1 MSDPLDDVLRL
12 VAEGRLSAEEA
23 APILDALGGNASAA
37 GEPGRE
43 PDEPLRDGG
52 VRTRAI
58 RVEVSEGGRQ
68 VVNLR
73 IPLALGRLALDH
85 IPGLSGDHLAR
96 IRDALDHNLS
106 GPIVAVDDDGG
117 SVRIV
122 LE

>member
-12 VAEGRLSAEEA
+12 VAEGRLTAEEA
-23 APILDALGGNASAA
+23 APILDALGHARDATGEAQDEATAS
-37 GEPGRE
+37 GDRP
-43 PDEPLRDGG
+43 
-52 VRTRAI
+52 TRAL
-58 RVEVSEGGRQ
+58 RVEVTESGRQ

-73 IPLALGRLALDH
+73 IPLALGRMALDH
-85 IPGLSGDHLAR
+85 IPGISGDHAAR
-96 IRDALDHNLS
+96 IRDALDHGLS